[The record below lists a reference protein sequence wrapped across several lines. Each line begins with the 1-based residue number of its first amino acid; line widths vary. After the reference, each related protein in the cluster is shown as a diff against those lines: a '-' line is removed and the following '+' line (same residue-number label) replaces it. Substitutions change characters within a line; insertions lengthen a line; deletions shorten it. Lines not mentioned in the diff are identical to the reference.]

1 MTAAYLLLLL
11 ALSVKDDGTA
21 LRTGCSADSDV
32 VAKVPAGAAVKIKF
46 SMAGEATPCYKVSV
60 AMGDKSVD
68 GYLSAA
74 SIDGLDSFDRE
85 RKNANWAATPSASS
99 GGAAADTKGSGGNAS
114 DLLAGNEINTAGSA
128 LLKKAEQLIENGR
141 PSDALAL
148 LEPELRAHP
157 HPTKADVALYVVA
170 GIAAR
175 KADNNPQALEYWR
188 KALDVENDP
197 RLAAMYASVDREVKS
212 NLSKPVIFGLRVKL
226 LYDDGAVPSDMA
238 HDMLAIIDD
247 TYGRV
252 SAELGC
258 TTNERITAIVTSRQ
272 AYMSTTG
279 APEWSGGLFDGR
291 IHIPASA
298 GKQMNAEDRRALTHE
313 TVHACLAMMGQWP
326 GWLHEGLAQT
336 LSGDKLPASWR
347 AQLKQLAKDEKL
359 PKLEMLSNGF
369 GGMDANSARMAYA
382 LSLDA
387 AEIMYADFHNDGIR
401 NILRNPARLPAVMEE
416 LDKRMGE

>member
-1 MTAAYLLLLL
+1 MA
-11 ALSVKDDGTA
+11 
-21 LRTGCSADSDV
+21 
-32 VAKVPAGAAVKIKF
+32 VPPMRWRCWSRSCAPIR
-46 SMAGEATPCYKVSV
+46 
-60 AMGDKSVD
+60 
-68 GYLSAA
+68 
-74 SIDGLDSFDRE
+74 I
-85 RKNANWAATPSASS
+85 
-99 GGAAADTKGSGGNAS
+99 
-114 DLLAGNEINTAGSA
+114 
-128 LLKKAEQLIENGR
+128 
-141 PSDALAL
+141 
-148 LEPELRAHP
+148 
-157 HPTKADVALYVVA
+157 PTKADVALYVVA

-313 TVHACLAMMGQWP
+313 TVHACLAMMGNGPDGCMKDSRKPFPAISCPPP
-326 GWLHEGLAQT
+326 GVR
-336 LSGDKLPASWR
+336 S
-347 AQLKQLAKDEKL
+347 
-359 PKLEMLSNGF
+359 
-369 GGMDANSARMAYA
+369 
-382 LSLDA
+382 
-387 AEIMYADFHNDGIR
+387 
-401 NILRNPARLPAVMEE
+401 
-416 LDKRMGE
+416 